1 MDVLKTNQVH
11 GDSVRMRK
19 THPLHMS
26 GRGEKPLGPA
36 GGPKFGDVLMDQMNR
51 MNDAQNKSLEITQRM
66 VTDPESVE
74 PHDVTIALAE
84 ANMSL
89 SIAKGVMDR
98 VVRAYRDITNT
109 R

>member
-1 MDVLKTNQVH
+1 MDVLKPNQVH
-11 GDSVRMRK
+11 GDTVRLQR
-19 THPLHMS
+19 THPLHMA
-26 GRGEKPLGPA
+26 GIGEKPAVKGPR
-36 GGPKFGDVLMDQMNR
+36 FGDVLMDQMNR
-51 MNDAQNKSLEITQRM
+51 VNESQNRSLELSQRM

>member
-1 MDVLKTNQVH
+1 MDVLKPSQVH
-11 GDSVRMRK
+11 GDTVRMRK

-26 GRGEKPLGPA
+26 GLGEKPA
-36 GGPKFGDVLMDQMNR
+36 VGGPKFGDVLMDQMNR
-51 MNDAQNKSLEITQRM
+51 MNDAQNKSLELTQRM

-74 PHDVTIALAE
+74 AHDVTIALAE

>member
-1 MDVLKTNQVH
+1 MDFLKTGQVH
-11 GDSVRMRK
+11 GDSVKMRR

-26 GRGEKPLGPA
+26 GLNEKPAGAA
-36 GGPKFGDVLMDQMNR
+36 GGAKFGDVLMDQMSR
-51 MNDAQNKSLEITQRM
+51 VNDSQNKSLEISQRM
-66 VTDPESVE
+66 VTDPDSVE

-89 SIAKGVMDR
+89 SIAKGVIDR

>member
-1 MDVLKTNQVH
+1 MDVLKSNQVH

-26 GRGEKPLGPA
+26 GPGEKPA
-36 GGPKFGDVLMDQMNR
+36 IGGLKFGDVLMDQMNR
-51 MNDAQNKSLEITQRM
+51 VNDAQNKSLEITQRM